1 MHMLSPGGISHTF
14 DNRANGYGRGDSI
27 GAMVVKRLSDAMRD
41 GDIIRAV
48 IRGSSVNADGKTPS
62 VTQPSS
68 TAQAELINQTYKDAG
83 LDLSK
88 TGLPPLLAQR
98 HTHLEHK
105 TFAIANSLSELTE
118 RLTKGLLAATR
129 LQRYDNNLVIVFT
142 GQGAQWP
149 AMGHELF
156 VNPIFRASINVSQS
170 YLEAFGCKWNAIEE
184 LTKITNP
191 NVNRPEYSQ
200 PLCAVIHVTLV
211 DLLRFW
217 KVLPRATIG
226 HSSGEI
232 AAAYAASLLTH
243 HNTIKLAY
251 VRGVSSAAVSK
262 QAGSAVV
269 ACINSP
275 SSVTLS
281 GDVDATDQLEALISS
296 NSKFARKLKVTTAY
310 HSPHMR
316 EVSPNYLKITGE
328 ITPKEADE
336 TENSPVMYLSLTG
349 SIISSAK
356 ELNAQYWVNNMQN
369 TVKFSQGFLALLKH
383 KKVAPGG
390 TRPVAVQWG
399 GFLEV
404 SPHAAL
410 QGPVRQIIDASNSKF
425 AKSGPYT
432 SMLVRGKDA
441 TETALNAAGVLW
453 AAGCKVDMAAV
464 NQQASTGSNTP

>member
-68 TAQAELINQTYKDAG
+68 TAQAELINQTYKDA
-83 LDLSK
+83 
-88 TGLPPLLAQR
+88 
-98 HTHLEHK
+98 
-105 TFAIANSLSELTE
+105 E

-251 VRGVSSAAVSK
+251 VRGTYLEKVP
-262 QAGSAVV
+262 AGSAVV